1 MRELDI
7 GFDNLL
13 YSFSKGMTI
22 DMVKKGYVHT
32 ELEKVKEW
40 KNRNGYEFHIYG
52 NEHLIENKPHF
63 HLLKKSENF
72 EAKFYFNGE
81 IIDLKRGKNLPPSI
95 HKGLCFFL
103 EDIGIQEVLIES
115 WNLKNPNFIV
125 SKNIF

>member
-13 YSFSKGMTI
+13 YWFSKGMTI

-52 NEHLIENKPHF
+52 NEHLDFGRPHF
-63 HLLKKSENF
+63 HLLKKSEKF
-72 EAKFYFNGE
+72 EAKFYFDGE
-81 IIDLKRGKNLPPSI
+81 LLLLRSGKLPSKEI
-95 HKGLCFFL
+95 RKYLNFFL
-103 EDIGIQEVLIES
+103 ENAKVQDILIDM
-115 WNLKNPNFIV
+115 WNSKNPDFNV
-125 SKNIF
+125 TKSSV